1 MAGLGPRGEDHSLAA
16 LLAANRVFLVSMNRK
31 DLLAQFERLI
41 PLAARWAEKLE
52 RRILREGVPL
62 TDEEL
67 ADAIALGVREP
78 ARVRLLCLASVPTPD
93 DFMLKSAAAAVQF
106 LTPATRGLALRY
118 GIFLRA
124 DCWRERGLIAHEL
137 AHTEQYER
145 LGGIEPFLRQYL
157 GECLT
162 IGYPAAPMEQ
172 AAIAAAGELERGR
185 SA

>member
-1 MAGLGPRGEDHSLAA
+1 
-16 LLAANRVFLVSMNRK
+16 MNRQVV
-31 DLLAQFERLI
+31 LAQFERLI
-41 PLAARWAEKLE
+41 PLAARWAETLE
-52 RRILREGVPL
+52 ARILSEGVL
-62 TDEEL
+62 LSEEET
-67 ADAIALGVREP
+67 ADARALGVRAP
-78 ARVRLLCLASVPTPD
+78 KRVRLLCLASVPTPD
-93 DFMLKSAAAAVQF
+93 DLALRTAAAAVEF

-118 GIFLRA
+118 GIFIRA

-172 AAIAAAGELERGR
+172 EAIAAASRLESNQ